1 MTEKLLVVEDLYK
14 SFGTL
19 AVLKGVS
26 LGLETGEKKVII
38 GPSGTGKSTLLRCIN
53 RLTTPDSGRVYL
65 DGVEMTGGKGQLS
78 KLRQHI
84 GMVFQHFNL
93 FVHLTALDN
102 VRIGL
107 TDVKHIPKKE
117 AIQKAMAV
125 LERVG
130 LTEKAGSY
138 PAELSGGQQQR
149 VGIARAIAMD
159 PRIILFD
166 EPTSALDPEL
176 IGEVLMVMTQLAEKG
191 MTMLLVTHEMG
202 FARAICDEII
212 FMEDGKILEQGP
224 PAQFFTSP
232 KHERTRKFLHKITEL
247 YGQGGEE

>member
-14 SFGTL
+14 NFGTL
-19 AVLKGVS
+19 EVLKGVS
-26 LGLETGEKKVII
+26 LGLEKGEKKVII
-38 GPSGTGKSTLLRCIN
+38 GPSGTGKSTLLRCVN
-53 RLTTPDSGRVYL
+53 QLTTSDRGRVYL
-65 DGVEMTGGKGQLS
+65 EGVEITGAKVQLS
-78 KLRQHI
+78 KVRQQI

-93 FVHLTALDN
+93 FVHMTALQN
-102 VRIGL
+102 VRVGL
-107 TDVKHIPKKE
+107 TDVKRVGKAE
-117 AIQKAMAV
+117 ATQKAMAV

-130 LTEKAGSY
+130 LAEKAGSY

-159 PRIILFD
+159 PKIVLFD

-176 IGEVLMVMTQLAEKG
+176 IGEVLMVMTELAEEG

-202 FARAICDEII
+202 FARSICDEII

-224 PAQFFTSP
+224 PIQFFKSP
-232 KHERTRKFLHKITEL
+232 KHDRTRRFLHKITEL